1 MTIRRFLGPLRGRK
15 VGFGGDESGA
25 SAVEFALIA
34 PLIFFSL
41 LAMVDVGFAI
51 NDRMYV
57 DQLLRS
63 GGQPAMRDQG
73 EATVE
78 KTLEEATC
86 KDGEIYPDCA
96 DIAKM
101 TFAVDRYCVC
111 PDDPGVKESFVCTAG
126 CTTQPQKFY
135 KISATKSYEGIFL
148 PQFNFA
154 PSKIVEV
161 R

>member
-15 VGFGGDESGA
+15 VGFGYDQSGA

-41 LAMVDVGFAI
+41 LAMVDVGFAV

-57 DQLLRS
+57 DQILRS
-63 GGQPAMRDQG
+63 GGQPAMRDRG
-73 EATVE
+73 EAIVE
-78 KTLEEATC
+78 ETLKRAAC
-86 KDGEIYPDCA
+86 KGGETYPNCTN
-96 DIAKM
+96 IAKM

-111 PDDPGVKESFVCTAG
+111 PVTEVTDPTCTDT
-126 CTTQPQKFY
+126 CEIRPQTFY
-135 KISATKSYEGIFL
+135 KVSATKTYEGIFL
-148 PQFNFA
+148 PQFNFV